1 MVSRGLC
8 TTAYLLDS
16 FLMLSTGN
24 IVYMNSMGDRSIL
37 TLGDPGL
44 AEEFLE
50 KNSMNTSDRPETPVI
65 EL

>member
-1 MVSRGLC
+1 MVSCGFC
-8 TTAYLLDS
+8 ITAYPLVS
-16 FLMLSTGN
+16 FLTLSTGN
-24 IVYMNSMGDRSIL
+24 IVYMNSMGRSIL
-37 TLGDPGL
+37 ILGDPGL